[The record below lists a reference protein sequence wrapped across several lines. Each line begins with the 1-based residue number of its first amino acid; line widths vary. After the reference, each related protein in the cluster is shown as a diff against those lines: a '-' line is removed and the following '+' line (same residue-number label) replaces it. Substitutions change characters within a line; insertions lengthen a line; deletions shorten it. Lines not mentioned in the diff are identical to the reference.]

1 MNTYSIS
8 VRLQRITTEEYYVS
22 VPVTGAV
29 MADQPD
35 SDGRH
40 HLDGAKV
47 FDAAVELGRTTSD
60 GWLVESREIVVHPI
74 QKAPD
79 AVQQQLDE
87 QIGSDGSNTASS

>member
-1 MNTYSIS
+1 
-8 VRLQRITTEEYYVS
+8 VS

-35 SDGRH
+35 SDGRQR
-40 HLDGAKV
+40 LDGAKV
-47 FDAAVELGRTTSD
+47 FDAAVELGRTASD
-60 GWLVESREIVVHPI
+60 GWLIESREIVVHPV

-87 QIGSDGSNTASS
+87 QVGSDGSRTANS